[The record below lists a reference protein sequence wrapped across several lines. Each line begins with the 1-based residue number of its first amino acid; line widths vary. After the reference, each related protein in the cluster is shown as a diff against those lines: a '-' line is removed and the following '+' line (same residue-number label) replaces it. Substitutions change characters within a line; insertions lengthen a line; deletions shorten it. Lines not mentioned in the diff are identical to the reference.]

1 MKKSGTILASV
12 IGGAILG
19 ATLTCLLKTSKAS
32 ELKKQAHEKIMSEL
46 KHLHAHMAGMC
57 NCTEG
62 GECSCSMDA
71 MKGMKDMPEMPSTPT
86 NE

>member
-1 MKKSGTILASV
+1 MKNTGTILASV

-19 ATLTCLLKTSKAS
+19 SALTCLLKSAKAS

-46 KHLHAHMAGMC
+46 KHLHAHMAGVC

-62 GECSCSMDA
+62 GECSCGMEA
-71 MKGMKDMPEMPSTPT
+71 MKGAKDMAEVPSTQT